1 MEIIRQS
8 QLSGAISVMEIDIT
22 EEQLARVENR
32 RANQELIQNIV
43 PHLPKEEREFLVT
56 GSTPEEWELAFADMA
71 E

>member
-1 MEIIRQS
+1 MEIVRQS

-43 PHLPKEEREFLVT
+43 PHLPKDEREFLIT
-56 GSTPEEWELAFADMA
+56 GITPEEWELAFADMA

>member
-8 QLSGAISVMEIDIT
+8 QLSGAIHVMDIDIS
-22 EEQLARVENR
+22 EELLARVENR

-43 PHLPKEEREFLVT
+43 PHLPKDEREFLIT
-56 GSTPEEWELAFADMA
+56 GITPEECELAFADMA

>member
-1 MEIIRQS
+1 MEIVRQS
-8 QLSGAISVMEIDIT
+8 QLSGAIRVMEIDIT

-43 PHLPKEEREFLVT
+43 PHLPKDEREFLIT
-56 GSTPEEWELAFADMA
+56 GITPEEWEIAFADMV

>member
-8 QLSGAISVMEIDIT
+8 ELSGAIHVMEIDIT
-22 EEQLARVENR
+22 EELLERVVNR

-43 PHLPKEEREFLVT
+43 PHLPKDEREFLVT
-56 GSTPEEWELAFADMA
+56 GITPEEWELAFADMA